1 MQSINDDSFC
11 AVKSCLSDMSNIFDK
26 DTSDEIIMGGDFNCE
41 SNWGTF
47 DRETINLLE
56 RHALYMII

>member
-1 MQSINDDSFC
+1 
-11 AVKSCLSDMSNIFDK
+11 MSNIFDK